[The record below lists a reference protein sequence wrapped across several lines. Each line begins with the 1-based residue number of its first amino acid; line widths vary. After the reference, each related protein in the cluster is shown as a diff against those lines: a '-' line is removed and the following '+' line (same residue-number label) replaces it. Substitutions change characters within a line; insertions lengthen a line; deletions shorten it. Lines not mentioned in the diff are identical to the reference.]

1 MSFDTGTS
9 VRDGYTHDT
18 DLDDVP
24 SIAALGAML
33 LASAVGILNV
43 LL

>member
-1 MSFDTGTS
+1 MSFETQDN
-9 VRDGYTHDT
+9 VPDRFTHDT

-33 LASAVGILNV
+33 LASAIGFLNV